1 MKKNSYF
8 LVLLSLL
15 LTLFANS
22 GFAAQ
27 TGFDKYEKFDF
38 LSKLDLAREP
48 HSMNDAGKYATERVP
63 IELLEK
69 IRNKTISKIMVFEGE
84 KSYCVSFFK
93 ELGVKLIETNDKFA
107 DGNKTSYFQTETGDV
122 VIDFRNYGRDLAIQ
136 KALIYHF
143 SGIPFQRMEI
153 YLKKNFEYYNRAFYQ
168 SVKKAGKF
176 DAAIIGYR
184 RSIVRDITLRKIA
197 FLKAEKLKAYFGD
210 ARNREKFMETL
221 KSAYILR
228 YGFNDGKYALAKYRM
243 ESFIGVI
250 LTYGADAFFK
260 SSKYYFYL
268 SEVES
273 FIAGLETSRN
283 TLDPI
288 RDIFEANE
296 FKNAAGAPSKNIRA
310 GKYLDTPFDMR
321 KFSFT
326 LKNGVKKEV
335 LCTRHPYGEMAL
347 QLARALHTGG
357 AEKIMFIG
365 SCGSLANEYR
375 AGDIIVPEKF
385 IRFSEYFK
393 LSKTFG
399 GNALYEKFKN
409 AAAIPGGAKLS
420 ELHCSVPSVLIETS
434 GVIDHLKKNRVSS
447 IDAESFHLFKKY
459 YMLGEVS
466 AMFIA
471 TDAPGTGVT
480 LENYKADSPVLL
492 NSQMRIIDAILSYFE
507 IEDVQID
514 AK

>member
-1 MKKNSYF
+1 MKKLSSF
-8 LVLLSLL
+8 LALLSLL
-15 LTLFANS
+15 LTLLANS
-22 GFAAQ
+22 GIAAQ
-27 TGFDKYEKFDF
+27 TDFAKYEKFDF
-38 LSKLDLAREP
+38 LSDLDLAREP
-48 HSMNDAGKYATERVP
+48 HSMNDAQKYATERVP

-69 IRNKTISKIMVFEGE
+69 IRNKTVSKIMIFEGE
-84 KSYCVSFFK
+84 KNECASFFTGCGLYLK
-93 ELGVKLIETNDKFA
+93 EVNDKFA
-107 DGNKTSYFQTETGDV
+107 DGNKTSYFQAGNA

-143 SGIPFQRMEI
+143 SGMPFSAIEI

-197 FLKAEKLKAYFGD
+197 ALKAEKLKTYFSD
-210 ARNREKFMETL
+210 MRNRDKFMEAV
-221 KSAYILR
+221 KASYILK
-228 YGFNDGKYALAKYRM
+228 YGFNGGKYALTKSRM
-243 ESFIGVI
+243 ESFTGVI
-250 LTYGADAFFK
+250 IKYGGDPFFK
-260 SSKYYFYL
+260 NSNYYFYL

-273 FIAGLETSRN
+273 FIAGLENKRN
-283 TLDPI
+283 TLEPI
-288 RDIFEANE
+288 REIFDANE

-326 LKNGVKKEV
+326 LKNGMKKEV

-365 SCGSLANEYR
+365 SCGALANEYR

-385 IRFSEYFK
+385 IRFSEYFE

-399 GNALYEKFKN
+399 GNALYGKFKN

-420 ELHCSVPSVLIETS
+420 GLHCSVPSVLIETS
-434 GVIDHLKKNRVSS
+434 SVIDNLKKNRVSS
-447 IDAESFHLFKKY
+447 VDAESFHLFKKS
-459 YMLGEVS
+459 YMLGDVS
-466 AMFIA
+466 AMFIV

-480 LENYKADSPVLL
+480 LENYKADSPLLL

-507 IEDVQID
+507 IEDVHID
-514 AK
+514 EK